1 MDEVISSVLS
11 NETLTTN
18 EERVEAIKKG
28 LATVVIPKDK
38 FNAQSTKLQNTE
50 GELASLKIEYEDYKK
65 SKMTED
71 EKKEAREKEFAEK
84 EKANNIRESE
94 LAVKSLL
101 LDNGI
106 KITDDDKEL
115 KETLENIIGE
125 DVNKSL
131 KLASSFISLLNKT
144 KTTAEQ
150 ETTTKLLNNT
160 PKPVGGAN
168 SSSAVSTID
177 TLTKDLDEAIKSKD
191 VVKQTQ
197 LMTRIFQEKQKLK
210 M

>member
-71 EKKEAREKEFAEK
+71 EKKEAREK

-168 SSSAVSTID
+168 SSSAVSTIE